1 MPPKIKVLIA
11 DDHTIVRSGVR
22 LLLDAE
28 PDMEVV
34 GEALDGAAAVDLVA
48 ELHPDVVL
56 MDIAMPGVDGMEATR
71 HIKAEWPEVNVLV
84 LTMHRRDEYFFE
96 MLKAGASGYVLK
108 GAETN
113 ELIHAIRVVA
123 RGEVFLYPTMTRKL
137 VRDYLER
144 ESESSASASVLSPRE
159 QQILKLLAEGY
170 SSKEIAGQLVI
181 SPSTVYT
188 HRSKL
193 MDKLGLTSRHELIQY
208 ARRQGLI
215 RDNTHPAP

>member
-1 MPPKIKVLIA
+1 MNRKIKVLIA

-28 PDMEVV
+28 PDIEVV
-34 GEALDGAAAVDLVA
+34 GEALDGAEAVELV
-48 ELHPDVVL
+48 ELREPNVVL
-56 MDIAMPGVDGMEATR
+56 MDITMPGMDGMEATR

-113 ELIHAIRVVA
+113 ELIHAVRTVS
-123 RGEVFLYPTMTRKL
+123 RGEVFLFPTMTRKL
-137 VRDYLER
+137 VQDYLDR
-144 ESESSASASVLSPRE
+144 VTGGSEPKDVLTPRE
-159 QQILKLLAEGY
+159 QQILSLLAEGY
-170 SSKEIAGQLVI
+170 SNKEIAERLVI

-188 HRSKL
+188 HRSSLMEKL
-193 MDKLGLTSRHELIQY
+193 DLTSRHELIKY
-208 ARRQGLI
+208 ARRHGLL
-215 RDNTHPAP
+215 RNSSEST